1 MRNRHSND
9 SLAQRR
15 LVDKALQRVRSNAWE
30 VVFPRP
36 VLGAIG
42 FALERPLYDF
52 LMNPEQGD
60 VPRGAAA
67 LCIFHQN
74 YKPAGPNKQLWQI
87 ANEDFAAY
95 ANDDRNTLLHH
106 AEQKVGGRPRILY
119 SRGMEFGCLA
129 LLDTLGYEVSKLGSS
144 GKKQSGIDLIG
155 VLSDP
160 EEENDDQ
167 VIAVECKTTT
177 QGFAKKSL
185 RVLFNSVFASLRKSR
200 DTEVVRSLHPVIDK
214 HGGVFDYL
222 VAANREFKSPEL
234 RPREGYFILR
244 GIEVG

>member
-1 MRNRHSND
+1 LND

-15 LVDKALQRVRSNAWE
+15 LVDKALSRVRSNSWE

-52 LMNPEQGD
+52 LVNPEQSE

-67 LCIFHQN
+67 LCVFHKN
-74 YKPAGPNKQLWQI
+74 YKPAGSNKLLWQI
-87 ANEDFAAY
+87 ANENFDAY
-95 ANDDRNTLLHH
+95 ADADRNTLLRH
-106 AEQKVGGRPRILY
+106 AEDKVLGTPRILY
-119 SRGMEFGCLA
+119 ARGMEYGCLA

-144 GKKQSGIDLIG
+144 GRKQSGIDLVG

-167 VIAVECKTTT
+167 VVAVECKTTT

-185 RVLFNSVFASLRKSR
+185 RVLFNSIFASLKKSR
-200 DTEVVRSLHPVIDK
+200 DTDVVRSLHPVIDQ